1 MNGIVRISKVRMGLL
16 CMCVASGALTGCA
29 ASNGSS
35 GPSAAALPAGES
47 CGSIKSQL
55 TKLDSKGV
63 QAYVEAQS
71 RGKKLPAAQ
80 KADADTYNR
89 LLNEYLGARCHV

>member
-1 MNGIVRISKVRMGLL
+1 MNGVKRISEFRMGFL
-16 CMCVASGALTGCA
+16 CVSLAAAGLAGCA
-29 ASNGSS
+29 SSS
-35 GPSAAALPAGES
+35 GNGPTSASLPAGES

-55 TKLDSKGV
+55 NKLDAKGV
-63 QAYVEAQS
+63 QAYVEAQGA
-71 RGKKLPAAQ
+71 GKKLAPSQ